1 MTFAR
6 EKRLALGWLALL
18 APLPLPFN
26 EPRPEGVVSIGFLG
40 LYLAAVSW
48 FLVRASRDE
57 TSWLRPMALNL
68 LGLVYLPFLALD
80 VALLYDGHLVRPMMR
95 LALFALVAK
104 LFSLKQEKDKW
115 QALVGIFFVFVTAM
129 ATSASFGI
137 IFYLVLFSA
146 FAVRTLGAFASL
158 HVQALSGE
166 PVRSA
171 RGGLSLRTTAAL
183 AVGVAVLSVPLF
195 VLLPRLRNPYILGSG
210 SQRSLEFSTGF
221 NDDVSLDSIGRIR
234 SNPEVALRM
243 EVLEGVL
250 PTELRLRGAAY
261 DTYRESRW
269 FRSGGERALNGRG
282 RTPSVRLADEPVA
295 TRVAMWLQPIGTSFV
310 ILPIEAVRITFPG
323 RPPPLSRSSA
333 GAVSL
338 PYAPNVVVEYEVGMA
353 RDPMIAGQDPPGSEH
368 PTRDLSNVSIRVSSL
383 ARSVAVGESDYQKAR
398 EIERY
403 LMRSYGYSLDLIG
416 RVRGDP
422 IEDFLFER
430 RQGHCEYFATAMVQM
445 LRSVGIPARFVT
457 GFLGAEQSPLGYE
470 IVRQSNAH
478 AWVEA
483 YIPERGWLTFD
494 PTPPAGRP
502 GLATTSWAALVRQAY
517 DYLVFRW
524 DRYVISFGQGD
535 QARFIGALKDRWNG
549 LFRSEP
555 DRPSRPPV
563 ELLPP
568 DSSTVQSGGAVSW
581 LRRLMVPLVLLAL
594 SLVLAVVWMWRRR
607 ARLDAVVAYQRLRGL
622 AQRHGVVLDE
632 ATAPRDL
639 ERRIARRF
647 PEASEA
653 SGELVQLYLHESF
666 SPRELSDD
674 DRERL
679 GELLDQASLAMREQE
694 RSLKKAS

>member
-26 EPRPEGVVSIGFLG
+26 EPRPDGVVSIGFLG
-40 LYLAAVSW
+40 LYLVAVSW
-48 FLVRASRDE
+48 FLLRASRDE
-57 TSWLRPMALNL
+57 AGWLRPLALNL

-104 LFSLKQEKDKW
+104 LFSLKKEKDKW
-115 QALVGIFFVFVTAM
+115 QALVGIFFVFVTSM
-129 ATSASFGI
+129 ATSASPAI
-137 IFYLVLFSA
+137 VFYLIAFSA
-146 FAVRTLGAFASL
+146 LALRLLGTFASL
-158 HVQALSGE
+158 HVLALSRE
-166 PVRSA
+166 STA
-171 RGGLSLRTTAAL
+171 ATKGGLSLRTTAAL
-183 AVGVAVLSVPLF
+183 ALGVAVLSVPLF

-210 SQRSLEFSTGF
+210 AQRSLEFSTGF
-221 NDDVSLDSIGRIR
+221 NDDVSLDAIGRIR
-234 SNPEVALRM
+234 SNSEVALRM

-269 FRSGGERALNGRG
+269 FRSGGERALTERRRG
-282 RTPSVRLADEPVA
+282 RRIQLAEGEPT

-310 ILPIEAVRITFPG
+310 ILPVETASLSFPG
-323 RPPPLSRSSA
+323 RVPPLSRSGA

-338 PYAPNVVVEYEVGMA
+338 PFAPNVVVEYEVGLL
-353 RDPMIAGQDPPGSEH
+353 RDPVLVGQDPPAVEH
-368 PTRDLSNVSIRVSSL
+368 PTRDLTNVSIRVSSL
-383 ARSVAVGESDYQKAR
+383 ARTVVSEGDDYQKAR

-403 LMRSYGYSLDLIG
+403 LMRNYGYSLDLLG
-416 RVRGDP
+416 RLRGDP

-445 LRSVGIPARFVT
+445 LRSVDIPARFVT

-483 YIPERGWLTFD
+483 YIPDRGWVTFD

-502 GLATTSWAALVRQAY
+502 GVANASLSALLRQAY

-535 QARFIGALKDRWNG
+535 QARFIGALREWWDR
-549 LFRSEP
+549 LF
-555 DRPSRPPV
+555 DSRPGESSPPPI
-563 ELLPP
+563 ELIEPTGEAP
-568 DSSTVQSGGAVSW
+568 AAATERWTS
-581 LRRLMVPLVLLAL
+581 LVAPSVMLAL
-594 SLVLAVVWMWRRR
+594 SILGLLIWRWRRSVR
-607 ARLDAVVAYQRLRGL
+607 MDAVAAYLRLRQL
-622 AQRHGVVLDE
+622 ARRYGVAIDDT
-632 ATAPRDL
+632 TAPQDL
-639 ERRIARRF
+639 EERIARRF
-647 PEASEA
+647 PQAREA
-653 SGELVQLYLHESF
+653 SGELVELYLHQSF
-666 SPRELSDD
+666 SPHQLADG

-679 GELLDQASLAMREQE
+679 GLLLDRASQAMREHE
-694 RSLKKAS
+694 RQLKKAS